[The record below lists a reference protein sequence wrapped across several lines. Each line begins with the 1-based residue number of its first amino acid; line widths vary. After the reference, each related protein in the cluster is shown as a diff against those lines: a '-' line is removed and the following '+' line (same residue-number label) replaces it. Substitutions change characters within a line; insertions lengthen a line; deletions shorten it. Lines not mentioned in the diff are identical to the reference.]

1 MANCGYD
8 ISDHCAI
15 DPFFGTMADM
25 DQLIAASHDAGL
37 KVMLDWVPN
46 HTSDQHPWF
55 VESRSSRTSP
65 KRDWYVW
72 RDGGGGPDG
81 ARPNNWVA
89 SSAARRGPGT
99 TPPSSGT
106 CTTSCQIGRASC
118 RDSECQY
125 V

>member
-1 MANCGYD
+1 MADFGYD

-15 DPFFGTMADM
+15 DPVFGTMADM

-65 KRDWYVW
+65 NPDWYVW
-72 RDGGGGPDG
+72 RDGGGGPAG
-81 ARPNNWVA
+81 APPNTWVA
-89 SSAARRGPGT
+89 SLGGQGWPWVRPTGHGSLHHLPP
-99 TPPSSGT
+99 TP
-106 CTTSCQIGRASC
+106 
-118 RDSECQY
+118 
-125 V
+125 